1 MKLTN
6 TNKAL
11 AVLVI
16 ILIIA
21 LIVVLSDNNGRYE
34 DDDYERE
41 ENYSSDYENDNGSDD
56 DIVNEDVDNENI
68 IDNEINENANEDND
82 EEVDL
87 SNGQEDNLKEFE
99 ADTDIHNGL
108 EPIAVTTSTDLS
120 SSLDYSEF
128 KEEVEDYRDLISF
141 LDNNFNYVDSDSLVA
156 KSPEAFFET
165 KRGSAVDFAVFSFN
179 VLDDLGYRT
188 GVMRYDYSD
197 SSGNTKTNFVTVFRA
212 EEGPRHIVFNK
223 QGVFLFKYG
232 WSFQDL
238 INTEE
243 KRLDNNIDR
252 YLYFVDA
259 KNDLSEPG
267 SIDWV
272 INK

>member
-6 TNKAL
+6 TSKVL
-11 AVLVI
+11 AALVI
-16 ILIIA
+16 LLAIA
-21 LIVVLSDNNGRYE
+21 LIAVLLDNNENNGEDYDRGDDYSSAYE
-34 DDDYERE
+34 DDDRDSEDIDIDSS
-41 ENYSSDYENDNGSDD
+41 EN
-56 DIVNEDVDNENI
+56 INEDSSEEAELGGDQE
-68 IDNEINENANEDND
+68 ANME
-82 EEVDL
+82 
-87 SNGQEDNLKEFE
+87 EFE